1 MIELDGTA
9 AAEHH
14 RNVDPHVRVRWLS
27 DLVLGAQDGLVNT
40 LGVVLG
46 VAAATTEPR
55 IVVATGLAAAAAE
68 SVSMAAV
75 AYTSSRA
82 RGDMFVAERRREARH
97 LATVPSLERDEI
109 RAIYIRK
116 GFQGELLERI
126 VETIC
131 SDPEVWLDEM
141 MREEHRLTP
150 VDRADALRA
159 ALVVGVASVFGSVLP
174 VMPFVLLG
182 RSHALWVSALTSVS
196 LLFAL
201 GAYES
206 RITVGRPLRGGLAL
220 AMIGSASALLGW
232 LVGMLATR

>member
-1 MIELDGTA
+1 MTELDGVA
-9 AAEHH
+9 ADDHH
-14 RNVDPHVRVRWLS
+14 RNVDPHVRIRWLS

-46 VAAATTEPR
+46 VAAATPEPR
-55 IVVATGLAAAAAE
+55 VVVATGLAAAAAE
-68 SVSMAAV
+68 SLSMAAV
-75 AYTSSRA
+75 AYTSSLA
-82 RGDMFVAERRREARH
+82 RGDMFLAERRREARH
-97 LATVPSLERDEI
+97 LATVPHLERDEI
-109 RAIYIRK
+109 RAIYTRK
-116 GFQGELLERI
+116 GFRGELLEQV

-131 SDPEVWLDEM
+131 ADPEVWLDEM

-159 ALVVGVASVFGSVLP
+159 AVVVGVASVVGSVLP
-174 VMPFVLLG
+174 VMPFLLLERG
-182 RSHALWVSALTSVS
+182 RALWVSALTSVA

-232 LVGMLATR
+232 LVGMLVTR